1 MGIEQFLTNEDKL
14 SSLEKI
20 KKLIAIEIYSL
31 CLRASIDP
39 DEFDYSTYIP
49 PVNYREIP
57 YLEML
62 TKQCNSL
69 KIVEQKIQD
78 ISNAD

>member
-31 CLRASIDP
+31 CIRASFDP
-39 DEFDYSTYIP
+39 DDFDYETYYP

-57 YLEML
+57 YLEHL
-62 TKQCNSL
+62 TRQCDAM
-69 KIVEQKIQD
+69 KVVVQKIEQ
-78 ISNAD
+78 INNAN